1 MTMSEPSTP
10 VPAIDTDSF
19 EYDRWRA
26 KFLAAVLRIIAG
38 LGLVIFL
45 ANLPILDRSEI
56 GTFLVVYV
64 VLLVVAFST
73 LPYALK
79 ASILIASGYLIGMF
93 VIIQMGPW
101 SAGTAYLLAANI
113 FAALLFERGADRW
126 MFTINLFSIAA
137 VGTLNALGY
146 LTLLAPVSRATGFS
160 EWLSYLADYFF
171 ISGAV
176 VWATYLLKSEFK
188 TVAAR
193 FQTAVSMLSAQRA
206 ELEQRVEERTSG
218 LRKKTDQLR
227 AAAYIAR
234 QTAELNDLD
243 TILKTVVN
251 LITDQFGYY
260 HAGIFLMNENR
271 DEVILV
277 AASSEGGK
285 RMIEKGHSLKV
296 GAEGIVGY
304 VAAQKKPRIA
314 LDTGA
319 DPVFFN
325 NPLLPLTRSEA
336 AIPMIVQE
344 RVIGVLDIQSTQPSA
359 FTPDDLDV
367 LETLASQAAIAI
379 EKTRLLEEAQT
390 ALYQIETLTAA
401 STRATWQQRAQ
412 QGELAYTYTPLGV
425 RSGRKLENEE
435 NLLQIPVTL
444 RGQKIGLISIARK
457 DNTPWSQFDRD
468 MVQEVAYQTGLAL
481 ENMRLIEEA
490 NQRSQQEQTVSELAL
505 RFSQVMDVDTLLQT
519 AARELGQLPDVL
531 EASVYIGDIPAQTPE
546 KRRSRR

>member
-1 MTMSEPSTP
+1 
-10 VPAIDTDSF
+10 
-19 EYDRWRA
+19 
-26 KFLAAVLRIIAG
+26 
-38 LGLVIFL
+38 
-45 ANLPILDRSEI
+45 
-56 GTFLVVYV
+56 
-64 VLLVVAFST
+64 
-73 LPYALK
+73 
-79 ASILIASGYLIGMF
+79 
-93 VIIQMGPW
+93 
-101 SAGTAYLLAANI
+101 
-113 FAALLFERGADRW
+113 
-126 MFTINLFSIAA
+126 
-137 VGTLNALGY
+137 
-146 LTLLAPVSRATGFS
+146 
-160 EWLSYLADYFF
+160 
-171 ISGAV
+171 
-176 VWATYLLKSEFK
+176 
-188 TVAAR
+188 
-193 FQTAVSMLSAQRA
+193 MLSAQRA